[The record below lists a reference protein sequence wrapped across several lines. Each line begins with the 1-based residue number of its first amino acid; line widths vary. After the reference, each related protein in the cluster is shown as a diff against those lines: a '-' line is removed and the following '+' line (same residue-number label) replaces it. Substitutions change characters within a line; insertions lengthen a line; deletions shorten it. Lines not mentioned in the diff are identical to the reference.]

1 MVLLGIE
8 PPRSS
13 SASVYTSCETAVV
26 NLAEHGYIFVKD
38 LHYET
43 VTIAML
49 VVQAK
54 WFSAVSTSANIQ
66 SRENRYGW

>member
-1 MVLLGIE
+1 VVLLGIE
-8 PPRSS
+8 PPGSFL
-13 SASVYTSCETAVV
+13 ASVYTNCETAS
-26 NLAEHGYIFVKD
+26 
-38 LHYET
+38 

-66 SRENRYGW
+66 SRENRFGW